1 MKESIAVQNLP
12 PYLFARMEKKIEE
25 VQQQGLDVINLAIG
39 DPDQPTPEYIVA
51 AMAKAIYVKGNN
63 QYSSSVGLLPY
74 REAVARWYQNRF
86 GVELDPRIEVVS
98 LLGSKEGIA
107 HIPFA
112 CINPG
117 DVNLVPDPGY
127 PVYSIATQLAGGVA
141 HIMPLKEEN
150 GYLPLLEDIPTQV
163 AQAAR
168 LMFLNYPNNPTGAV
182 ADIGFYQQ
190 VVEFAR
196 SYDILVCHDA
206 AYSELV
212 YDDYVAP
219 SFLQAPGAKEV
230 GVEFHSLSKTYN
242 MTGWR
247 IGWMAGNQDVVEIM
261 GRYKSNIDSGIF
273 PAIQYAAIA
282 ALDGPRD
289 VITGLQKMYQERRD
303 AAVEGM
309 RELGWSFQLPRGSFY
324 IWVKVP
330 QGYTTTE
337 YCEFIL
343 DNARVIITPGNGYG
357 QYGEEYFR
365 VALTVDAAR
374 IREAMARIKSVS

>member
-86 GVELDPRIEVVS
+86 GVELDPRTEVVS

>member
-1 MKESIAVQNLP
+1 MRESAVMQKLP
-12 PYLFARMEKKIEE
+12 PYLFARIEKKIDEAR
-25 VQQQGLDVINLAIG
+25 QQGLDVINLGIG
-39 DPDQPTPEYIVA
+39 DPDQPTPEHILA
-51 AMAKAIYVKGNN
+51 AMAEAIYQRANH
-63 QYSSSVGLLPY
+63 QYPSSVGLLRY

-86 GVELDPRIEVVS
+86 GVELDPQTEVVS

-107 HIPFA
+107 HISFA
-112 CINPG
+112 CMNPG

-127 PVYSIATQLAGGVA
+127 PVYGIATQLAGGIA

-150 GYLPLLEDIPTQV
+150 GYLPLLEDIPSRM
-163 AQAAR
+163 AQTAC
-168 LMFLNYPNNPTGAV
+168 LMFINYPNNPTGAV

-212 YDDYVAP
+212 YDGYAAP
-219 SFLQAPGAKEV
+219 SFLQTPGAKEV

-247 IGWMAGNQDVVEIM
+247 IGWMAGNRNAVEVM
-261 GRYKSNIDSGIF
+261 GRFKSNIDSGIF
-273 PAIQYAAIA
+273 QAIQYAGIA
-282 ALDGPRD
+282 ALEGSHDD
-289 VITGLQKMYQERRD
+289 VAGLQKMYRERRD
-303 AAVEGM
+303 VAVKGM
-309 RELGWSFQLPRGSFY
+309 CELGWSFRPPRGSFY
-324 IWVKVP
+324 MWVKVP
-330 QGYTTTE
+330 RGYTSAE

-343 DNARVIITPGNGYG
+343 DKARVIITPGNGYG
-357 QYGEEYFR
+357 QYGEGYFR

-374 IREAMARIKSVS
+374 IKEALTRIRSVS

>member
-86 GVELDPRIEVVS
+86 GVELDPRTEVVS

-112 CINPG
+112 CVDPG